1 MRRTAPGRAHAAALE
16 SLPTA
21 QWTTYLTEHSGLP
34 GPRANLELVDVVG
47 DLAPAELLREW
58 ADDAD
63 EYLAVCG
70 TAGLGRLVE
79 RLDDDDA
86 IRLRAAADDARWRVR
101 EGVAFA
107 LQRIGDRDPTLLR
120 EMLAAWSGGGPLVL
134 RAAAAG
140 VCEPRLLRDP
150 ATLAAALDV
159 LDAATT
165 VLAALPE
172 ARRRDPDARTLRQG
186 LAYCWSVAVAA
197 DPTTGL
203 LRFERWARE
212 PDPDARWLVRQ
223 NLGKTRLIR
232 ADPDGVARLLAEL
245 DGVARPAPDPGG
257 PRP

>member
-79 RLDDDDA
+79 RLDDADA

-120 EMLAAWSGGGPLVL
+120 ETLTAWSGGGPLVL

-140 VCEPRLLRDP
+140 VCEPRLLRDRDDP
-150 ATLAAALDV
+150 RRR
-159 LDAATT
+159 
-165 VLAALPE
+165 
-172 ARRRDPDARTLRQG
+172 ARRARR
-186 LAYCWSVAVAA
+186 
-197 DPTTGL
+197 
-203 LRFERWARE
+203 AR
-212 PDPDARWLVRQ
+212 
-223 NLGKTRLIR
+223 
-232 ADPDGVARLLAEL
+232 
-245 DGVARPAPDPGG
+245 RPCSSRS
-257 PRP
+257 PRPDVGIRRHARCARGWPTAGAWPSRPTRARASRGSSAGRATRTRTCAGWSGRTSPRRA